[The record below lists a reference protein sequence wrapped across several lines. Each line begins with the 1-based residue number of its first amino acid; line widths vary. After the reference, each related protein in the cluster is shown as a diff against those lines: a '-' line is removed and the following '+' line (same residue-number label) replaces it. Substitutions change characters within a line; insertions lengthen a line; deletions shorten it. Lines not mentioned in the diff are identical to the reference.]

1 MILDSSTVLY
11 IYPKRKFAEG
21 YYETYGDTCGCRVIG
36 MISELK
42 YKIRKCRL
50 DEFVRRCS
58 AYSINYDDFNIATDY
73 SSLREHVTKIELAQK
88 AMNTFAEKTAK
99 MCEFDLRRV
108 ISALDSGQFEMAI
121 TPPVLKMGSSYANTN
136 IQHAPNYTQY
146 LGTLPV
152 SSETASANDEL
163 YQRPHTC

>member
-1 MILDSSTVLY
+1 MRRKPLTVKLSSSKFVVALSSLVLARNELVVEVFNILRL
-11 IYPKRKFAEG
+11 FL
-21 YYETYGDTCGCRVIG
+21 TCQ
-36 MISELK
+36 
-42 YKIRKCRL
+42 
-50 DEFVRRCS
+50 
-58 AYSINYDDFNIATDY
+58 YSINYDDFNIATDY

-88 AMNTFAEKTAK
+88 AMSTFAEKTAK

-136 IQHAPNYTQY
+136 IQQVPNYTQY

>member
-1 MILDSSTVLY
+1 MILDNSTVLY
-11 IYPKRKFAEG
+11 IYPKRKLAEG
-21 YYETYGDTCGCRVIG
+21 YYETYGETCGCRVVG
-36 MISELK
+36 MVNELK

-58 AYSINYDDFNIATDY
+58 TYSINYDDFNIATDY
-73 SSLREHVTKIELAQK
+73 SSLREHVTKKELAQK
-88 AMNTFAEKTAK
+88 AISTFAEKMTA

-121 TPPVLKMGSSYANTN
+121 TPPVLKMGSSLANAN
-136 IQHAPNYTQY
+136 AQQAPNYFPY
-146 LGTLPV
+146 LGSGPV

-163 YQRPHTC
+163 YEKPQTC

>member
-1 MILDSSTVLY
+1 MVN
-11 IYPKRKFAEG
+11 
-21 YYETYGDTCGCRVIG
+21 
-36 MISELK
+36 ELK

-73 SSLREHVTKIELAQK
+73 SSLKEHVTKKELSQK
-88 AMNTFAEKTAK
+88 AISTFAEKMAT

-108 ISALDSGQFEMAI
+108 ISALESGQFEMTI
-121 TPPVLKMGSSYANTN
+121 TPPVLKMGSSLANV
-136 IQHAPNYTQY
+136 QQAPNYTQY
-146 LGTLPV
+146 LGSMPM

-163 YQRPHTC
+163 YQRPQTC